1 MLWCGWALA
10 GVVAVAAAPERL
22 RRPIA
27 LAVVVVGAMTSPVLS
42 GPYGL
47 SWLPVALL
55 LKSVLAHGVSEGR
68 GVGANMP
75 QDIGS

>member
-1 MLWCGWALA
+1 MLWYGWALA

-27 LAVVVVGAMTSPVLS
+27 LAVVVVGATTSPVLS

-47 SWLPVALL
+47 GWLLVVLP
-55 LKSVLAHGVSEGR
+55 LKLVLAHGVSEGR
-68 GVGANMP
+68 GAGTNVP
-75 QDIGS
+75 QDMGS